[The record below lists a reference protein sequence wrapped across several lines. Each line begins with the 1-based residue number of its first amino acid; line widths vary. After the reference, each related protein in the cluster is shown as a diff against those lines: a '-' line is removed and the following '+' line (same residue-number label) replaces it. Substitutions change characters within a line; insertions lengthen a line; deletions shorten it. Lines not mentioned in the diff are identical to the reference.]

1 MMKITEEMM
10 VSEVLDFNEN
20 LDTVFHRHGM
30 YCLGCPGAMQE
41 TLADAAEAHD
51 VDVNALL
58 EDLNKEVKEL

>member
-10 VSEVLDFNEN
+10 VSEILDLNEN

-41 TLADAAEAHD
+41 TLQEAAEAHD
-51 VDVNALL
+51 ADLKALL
-58 EDLNKEVKEL
+58 EDLHKEV

>member
-10 VSEVLDFNEN
+10 VSEILDLNEN

-41 TLADAAEAHD
+41 TLQEAAEAHD
-51 VDVNALL
+51 ADLKALL
-58 EDLNKEVKEL
+58 EDLNKEV

>member
-10 VSEVLDFNEN
+10 VSEVLDLNEN

-51 VDVNALL
+51 VAVNALL

>member
-1 MMKITEEMM
+1 MKITEEMM
-10 VSEVLDFNEN
+10 VSEVLDLNEN

>member
-10 VSEVLDFNEN
+10 VSEVLDLNEN

-51 VDVNALL
+51 VDVHALL

>member
-1 MMKITEEMM
+1 
-10 VSEVLDFNEN
+10 
-20 LDTVFHRHGM
+20 
-30 YCLGCPGAMQE
+30 MQE